1 MHSLLMLDRYSQIK
15 LERRFGGVLD
25 DHDAAA
31 DLGDRLQRQLNA
43 REVARH

>member
-31 DLGDRLQRQLNA
+31 DLGDRLQRQLEA